1 METWEAITTR
11 RNVREFSPEPL
22 APEHL
27 ERILEAAWRSPSS
40 QNSQPW
46 DFVVVTERSEL
57 EELSKVWRGG
67 AHIAG
72 AAAAVVLVI
81 DDEPDQRLRETAR
94 YDIGQ
99 ASMQMMIAA
108 IDVGV
113 VSGHSSVGEF
123 DLAKQ
128 LLGLPDGKLARYI
141 IDFGYPAGGKSLK
154 PIRKPDRRAFD
165 EVVHRGSW

>member
-11 RNVREFSPEPL
+11 RNVREFGPEPL
-22 APEHL
+22 TTEQL

-40 QNSQPW
+40 RNSQPW
-46 DFVVVTERSEL
+46 DFVVVTDREQL

-72 AAAAVVLVI
+72 AAAAVVIVI
-81 DDEPDQRLRETAR
+81 DDSENQNARETAR

-108 IDVGV
+108 IDLGV
-113 VSGHSSVGEF
+113 VSGHSSVGDQ
-123 DLAKQ
+123 DLARQ
-128 LLGLPDGKLARYI
+128 LLGLPEGKIARYI
-141 IDFGYPAGGKSLK
+141 IDFGYPAGGPLK
-154 PIRKPDRRAFD
+154 PIRKPDRRPFD
-165 EVVHRGSW
+165 EVVHRGRW